1 MPANS
6 PSGAAAAKPNKP
18 YFFPQLICPLLSLKS
33 SQPFIVFSFRGA
45 VETFGYL
52 ILQKELSSAGVGL
65 LEWWF
70 FCYHLNALT
79 CDVASAVQGLPCTHL
94 AVWSNSLKPQPSL
107 IAQAAE
113 GLVPMSLQVLP
124 PRMEFQSCQECL
136 TQHTSPKLIRTRGEL
151 EALPGGRLLRHLR
164 QLPAGIWS
172 PC

>member
-6 PSGAAAAKPNKP
+6 PSGAAAAKPNQT
-18 YFFPQLICPLLSLKS
+18 YFFFPINLP
-33 SQPFIVFSFRGA
+33 PFEFEIFSIFHCILFRGA
-45 VETFGYL
+45 IETFGYL
-52 ILQKELSSAGVGL
+52 ILQKELSRAGVGL
-65 LEWWF
+65 LEWLF
-70 FCYHLNALT
+70 FCHHLNAVI

-113 GLVPMSLQVLP
+113 GLAPMSLQVLP

-151 EALPGGRLLRHLR
+151 EALPGGRL
-164 QLPAGIWS
+164 
-172 PC
+172 